1 MKKTKMNKSVLNFC
15 QISLK
20 NNIPIIIENYFE
32 LKKLY
37 KNIKIFIVC
46 PEKDVV
52 EFKQKI
58 NFESFK
64 EIYEKNS
71 KDVLYKNNFESRLNW
86 YYQQILK
93 ISFVLN
99 FIKVKNENI
108 IIWDAD
114 TLILKKIDFFF
125 NNSSIYY
132 GTFNEFHN
140 QYFETNKTI
149 LNFKEK
155 FHISFLTQFAS
166 LTTDEGKLILD
177 TLKLDNYDD
186 KKLYLNLSELILKS

>member
-1 MKKTKMNKSVLNFC
+1 MNKSVLNFC

-58 NFESFK
+58 NFDEVSILSEEKIISFESFK

-71 KDVLYKNNFESRLNW
+71 KDILYKNNFESRLNW

-99 FIKVKNENI
+99 FIKVKKENI

-125 NNSSIYY
+125 
-132 GTFNEFHN
+132 
-140 QYFETNKTI
+140 
-149 LNFKEK
+149 
-155 FHISFLTQFAS
+155 
-166 LTTDEGKLILD
+166 
-177 TLKLDNYDD
+177 
-186 KKLYLNLSELILKS
+186 

>member
-58 NFESFK
+58 NFDEVSILSEEKIISFESFK

-71 KDVLYKNNFESRLNW
+71 KDILYKNNFESRLNW

-99 FIKVKNENI
+99 F
-108 IIWDAD
+108 
-114 TLILKKIDFFF
+114 
-125 NNSSIYY
+125 
-132 GTFNEFHN
+132 
-140 QYFETNKTI
+140 
-149 LNFKEK
+149 FKEVNK
-155 FHISFLTQFAS
+155 IFAISST
-166 LTTDEGKLILD
+166 
-177 TLKLDNYDD
+177 
-186 KKLYLNLSELILKS
+186 

>member
-1 MKKTKMNKSVLNFC
+1 MNKSVLNFC

-46 PEKDVV
+46 PEKDFV

-58 NFESFK
+58 NFDEVSILSEEKIISFEIFK

-71 KDVLYKNNFESRLNW
+71 KDILYKNNFESRLNW

-99 FIKVKNENI
+99 FIKVKKENL

-149 LNFKEK
+149 LNF
-155 FHISFLTQFAS
+155 Q
-166 LTTDEGKLILD
+166 
-177 TLKLDNYDD
+177 
-186 KKLYLNLSELILKS
+186 

>member
-58 NFESFK
+58 NFDEVSILSEEKIISFESFK

-71 KDVLYKNNFESRLNW
+71 KDILYKNNFESRLNW

-93 ISFVLN
+93 I
-99 FIKVKNENI
+99 
-108 IIWDAD
+108 
-114 TLILKKIDFFF
+114 
-125 NNSSIYY
+125 
-132 GTFNEFHN
+132 
-140 QYFETNKTI
+140 
-149 LNFKEK
+149 
-155 FHISFLTQFAS
+155 
-166 LTTDEGKLILD
+166 
-177 TLKLDNYDD
+177 
-186 KKLYLNLSELILKS
+186 